1 MKDYVYCDIRRVD
14 RCRQTFRGVWLWS
27 RQEFEANF
35 GEYAAGEGGA
45 RRREWTVSL
54 EKNPGP
60 DRGDE
65 VPMGEIG
72 ETGEEGR
79 LYKVRHP
86 TMRKMQ
92 AEQI

>member
-1 MKDYVYCDIRRVD
+1 MQANISRGVVMVETRVRSEYRRV
-14 RCRQTFRGVWLWS
+14 CSGRG
-27 RQEFEANF
+27 
-35 GEYAAGEGGA
+35 GGV
-45 RRREWTVSL
+45 RRREWTASL
-54 EKNPGP
+54 EKNPRP

-72 ETGEEGR
+72 ETGEKGR

-86 TMRKMQ
+86 AMRKMQ